1 MKLSVRL
8 RALAAVGLLGFA
20 AACGGDSSADT
31 EAAAGPAETLRLG
44 YFANVTHATPNV
56 GIGKGFFAKALGETE
71 LKTQIFN
78 AGPAAIEAI
87 FAGSLDATYIGPNPA
102 INAYAKSK
110 GEAIRIIAGATTGG
124 AALVVNPSITSA
136 DQLKGKKIAS
146 PQLGGT
152 QDVALRA
159 WLAGEGLKTNPK
171 GGGDV
176 SIVPQENAQTL
187 ELFKEG
193 EIDGAWVPEPWAS
206 RLVLQ
211 GGGKVLVD
219 ERDLWPNGQFV
230 TTHLIVATDFLEK
243 HPETVKALLTG
254 AVETTAWI
262 NDNPDEAK
270 TVLNAELKRITS
282 KALPADVIDRAF
294 ANITVTDDPVA
305 SSLSATADNA
315 KEAGLLGAVELEGI
329 YDLRLLNEVLTAA
342 GKSKIKTDGLG
353 EE

>member
-8 RALAAVGLLGFA
+8 RTLAAVGLLGFA
-20 AACGGDSSADT
+20 AACGGDSSAGP
-31 EAAAGPAETLRLG
+31 AAEAGPADTLRLG

-56 GIGKGFFAKALGETE
+56 GVGKGFFEKALGQTE
-71 LKTQIFN
+71 LKTQVFN
-78 AGPAAIEAI
+78 AGPAAVEAI
-87 FAGSLDATYIGPNPA
+87 FAGSIDATYIGPNPA

-124 AALVVNPSITSA
+124 AALVVKPDITSA
-136 DQLKGKKIAS
+136 EQLKGKKIAS

-159 WLAGEGLKTNPK
+159 WLAEEGLETNPK

-230 TTHLIVATDFLEK
+230 TTHLIVATEFLEK

-254 AVETTAWI
+254 AVETNAWI
-262 NDNPDEAK
+262 NDNEAEAK
-270 TVLNAELKRITS
+270 TVLNSELKRITS

-294 ANITVTDDPVA
+294 ANITVTDDPIA
-305 SSLSATADNA
+305 SSLSATAENA
-315 KEAGLLGAVELEGI
+315 EEAGLLSNVELDGI
-329 YDLRLLNEVLTAA
+329 YDVRLLNEVLTAA
-342 GKSKIKTDGLG
+342 GKPKVETDGLG
-353 EE
+353 KE